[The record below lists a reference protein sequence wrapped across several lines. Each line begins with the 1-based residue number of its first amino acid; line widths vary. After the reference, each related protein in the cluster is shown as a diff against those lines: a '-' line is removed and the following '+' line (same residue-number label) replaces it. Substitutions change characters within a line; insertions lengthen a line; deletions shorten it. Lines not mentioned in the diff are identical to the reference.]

1 MAKKNKRHVMAHQFL
16 LSQLQTELRSTHR
29 LRHTRII
36 EFELK
41 KTRLRRSRS
50 KADLKELMDGIRGQ
64 RLKILVVDDMP
75 DVGEI
80 MKDWLAFEFGA
91 EVNVVDSGRAAI
103 DDVNQNS
110 YNCIFLD
117 LMMPDM
123 DGVETFLKLKDFI
136 KRECIVLMSADPDC
150 PEWEKAV
157 KLGLSPIP
165 KPIDDKKEDVANIL
179 FGCQGQTS

>member
-1 MAKKNKRHVMAHQFL
+1 MAHQFL
-16 LSQLQTELRSTHR
+16 LSHLLTELRSTHR
-29 LRHTRII
+29 LRNARII

-41 KTRLRRSRS
+41 KTRLRRPRT

-64 RLKILVVDDMP
+64 RLRILVVDDMP

-80 MKDWLAFEFGA
+80 MRDWLAFEFGA
-91 EVNVVDSGRAAI
+91 EVNVVASGRAAI

-117 LMMPDM
+117 LMMPEM
-123 DGVETFLKLKDFI
+123 DGVETFLKLQDFI
-136 KRECIVLMSADPDC
+136 HRECIVMMSADPDC

-157 KLGLSPIP
+157 QLGLSPIP
-165 KPIDDKKEDVANIL
+165 KPISNQKEEVANIL
-179 FGCQGQTS
+179 LGCQGQTS